1 VSNEV
6 DENVVEGVESESE
19 TSVSDASDAREPG
32 ELADQAAEVMAV
44 AEEPEAAVVLSESER
59 RAEIK
64 RGMAV
69 NSRAKVARRDALRK
83 EGVPTLEIGVN
94 PNRSD
99 DGAE

>member
-1 VSNEV
+1 MSNEV

-19 TSVSDASDAREPG
+19 TSVSDAGEEARP
-32 ELADQAAEVMAV
+32 
-44 AEEPEAAVVLSESER
+44 EEPEAAVVLSESER

>member
-19 TSVSDASDAREPG
+19 TSVSDAVEEARP
-32 ELADQAAEVMAV
+32 
-44 AEEPEAAVVLSESER
+44 EEPEAAVVLSESER